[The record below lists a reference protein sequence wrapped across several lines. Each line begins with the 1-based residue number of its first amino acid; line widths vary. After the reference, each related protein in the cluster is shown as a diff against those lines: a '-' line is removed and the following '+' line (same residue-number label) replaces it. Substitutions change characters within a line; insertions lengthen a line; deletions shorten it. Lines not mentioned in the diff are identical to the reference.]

1 MSLIRMM
8 TIIPRYFPSAER
20 RIAATAG
27 PMQRIILFRWVTLS
41 ILLCLLISSLNGQPA
56 GRKSFTFRGKVEQ
69 VNTSTKRLII
79 NGEKVE
85 GWMGAMTMAYAIDKP
100 DDVLARVKVGD
111 QITAKVYEGDLTLYE
126 VQVISTPSSP
136 APAKI
141 RDPGGR
147 TLDDLERMALA
158 NNPTLKQAEAQ
169 IAAAAG
175 RAKQAGL
182 YPNPT
187 LSAVGEEVSRGP
199 IIRGGEVGGGFQ
211 QRIVTGGKL
220 GLSRQVAEQE
230 RLAAEQMAQAQ
241 RQRVLNAVRILYYQ
255 ALGDQRLVQ
264 VRGQLA
270 GLAGEVVRI
279 SGEMGNV
286 GQADRPDQLF
296 ADIEAERLDL
306 GLAKARNALERTW
319 RQITAVVNDPSLRP
333 TLLEG
338 DLEEVPRLE
347 ADQALERI
355 YAESPELQTAQV
367 NITRSEIALKRARRE
382 PMPDILMSGGV
393 RYNRELLE
401 FQPGGI
407 LRRPVGPEG
416 FFDIGIQIPIFNRNQ
431 GAVAAAKA
439 ETELARREVDR
450 TKLALKSRLAT
461 VYREYQDAMTT
472 VERYRGRMIPKAQQA
487 YDLYLN
493 SFRGMAAAYPQVLIS
508 QRNLFQLQEDYV
520 TALVAAWQSAIDIQ
534 GLLLTGGVELATDN
548 SIPGIGVAPMM
559 QRSSVGGSGQN

>member
-1 MSLIRMM
+1 MIEPTDSLL
-8 TIIPRYFPSAER
+8 AER
-20 RIAATAG
+20 RVAATAC
-27 PMQRIILFRWVTLS
+27 PVHRIFLFRWVALSMLLWSLTLS
-41 ILLCLLISSLNGQPA
+41 ATAQPG

-69 VNTSTKRLII
+69 VNTNTKRLII

-85 GWMGAMTMAYAIDKP
+85 GWMDAMTMAYGIDKP

-111 QITAKVYEGDLTLYE
+111 QITAKVYQGDLTLYE
-126 VQVISTPSSP
+126 IQVISTPASP
-136 APAKI
+136 APVGLTIQA
-141 RDPGGR
+141 GR
-147 TLDDLERMALA
+147 TLEDLERMALA
-158 NNPTLKQAEAQ
+158 NNPTLKQAAAE

-187 LSAVGEEVSRGP
+187 LSAVGEEISTGP
-199 IIRGGEVGGGFQ
+199 IIRGGEIGGGFQ
-211 QRIVTGGKL
+211 QRIVTASKL
-220 GLSRQVAEQE
+220 GLSRQVGEQE
-230 RLAAEQMAQAQ
+230 RLAAEQTAQAQ
-241 RQRVLNAVRILYYQ
+241 RQRVLNAVRVLYYQ

-270 GLAGEVVRI
+270 GLAREVVRI

-306 GLAKARNALERTW
+306 GLVTARNALERTW

-338 DLEEVPRLE
+338 DLEDVPKLD

-355 YAESPELQTAQV
+355 YAESPELRTAQV

-382 PMPDILMSGGV
+382 PIPDILMSGGV

-401 FQPGGI
+401 LQPDGV

-439 ETELARREVDR
+439 ETERARLEVDR
-450 TKLALKSRLAT
+450 TKLALKARLAT
-461 VYREYQDAMTT
+461 VYREYRDAMTT

-487 YDLYLN
+487 YELYLN

-520 TALVAAWQSAIDIQ
+520 TALVAAWQRGIEIQ

-548 SIPGIGVAPMM
+548 SMPGASASPVMRGAA
-559 QRSSVGGSGQN
+559 SGGGSGQN

>member
-1 MSLIRMM
+1 M
-8 TIIPRYFPSAER
+8 
-20 RIAATAG
+20 
-27 PMQRIILFRWVTLS
+27 
-41 ILLCLLISSLNGQPA
+41 LLCLLMSATYAQQPA
-56 GRKSFTFRGKVEQ
+56 KKSYTFRGKVQQ
-69 VNTSTKRLII
+69 VDPNTKRLTVSA
-79 NGEKVE
+79 EKVE
-85 GWMGAMTMAYAIDKP
+85 GWMDAMTMAYVVDKP
-100 DDVLARVKVGD
+100 EDVLTRVKVGD
-111 QITAKVYEGDLTLYE
+111 QITAKVYDGDSTLYD
-126 VQVISTPSSP
+126 VQVVPPGSAAGASTQ
-136 APAKI
+136 ANTVGL
-141 RDPGGR
+141 R
-147 TLDDLERMALA
+147 LEDLERMALA
-158 NNPTLKQAEAQ
+158 SNPTLKQATAE

-187 LSAVGEEVSRGP
+187 LSAVGEEISAGP
-199 IIRGGEVGGGFQ
+199 IIRGGETGGGFQ
-211 QRIVTGGKL
+211 QRIVMGSKL
-220 GLSRQVAEQE
+220 SLSRQVAEQE
-230 RLAAEQMAQAQ
+230 RLAAEQIAQAQ
-241 RQRVLNAVRILYYQ
+241 RQRVLNAVRVLYYQ

-270 GLAGEVVRI
+270 GLAREVVRI

-306 GLAKARNALERTW
+306 GLVTARNALERTW

-338 DLEEVPRLE
+338 DLENVPKLDV
-347 ADQALERI
+347 DQALERI
-355 YAESPELQTAQV
+355 YAESPELRTAQV
-367 NITRSEIALKRARRE
+367 NTTRSEIALKRARRE
-382 PMPDILMSGGV
+382 PIPDILLSGGV

-401 FQPGGI
+401 VEPGGT

-439 ETELARREVDR
+439 ETERARLEVDR
-450 TKLALKSRLAT
+450 TRLALKARLAT
-461 VYREYQDAMTT
+461 VYREYQDAMATMD
-472 VERYRGRMIPKAQQA
+472 RYRSRMIPKAQQA

-520 TALVAAWQSAIDIQ
+520 TASVAAWQRAIEIQ

-548 SIPGIGVAPMM
+548 SMPGSTAAPLMRSGV
-559 QRSSVGGSGQN
+559 SGGGSGQN

>member
-1 MSLIRMM
+1 MMIEPKYSLLPEHRVAM
-8 TIIPRYFPSAER
+8 
-20 RIAATAG
+20 TAG
-27 PMQRIILFRWVTLS
+27 PEQRIVLFRWVTLM
-41 ILLCLLISSLNGQPA
+41 LFYLLISSVHAQPA

-69 VNTSTKRLII
+69 VNTATKRLII
-79 NGEKVE
+79 NGEKTE
-85 GWMGAMTMAYAIDKP
+85 GWMDAMTMAYVIDRP
-100 DDVLARVKVGD
+100 EEVLARVKVGD
-111 QITAKVYEGDLTLYE
+111 QIAAKVYEGDLTLYE
-126 VQVISTPSSP
+126 VQVLSTPSSP
-136 APAKI
+136 PAE
-141 RDPGGR
+141 RADPGR
-147 TLDDLERMALA
+147 RALADLERMALA

-187 LSAVGEEVSRGP
+187 LSVVGEEISSGP

-220 GLSRQVAEQE
+220 GLSRQVADQE

-241 RQRVLNAVRILYYQ
+241 RQRVLNAVRSLYYQ

-306 GLAKARNALERTW
+306 GLVKARNALERTW

-338 DLEEVPRLE
+338 DLEEVPKLE
-347 ADQALERI
+347 ADQALEAI

-382 PMPDILMSGGV
+382 PIPDILMSGGV

-401 FQPGGI
+401 LQAGGVQ
-407 LRRPVGPEG
+407 RRPVGPEG

-450 TKLALKSRLAT
+450 TKLALKARLAT
-461 VYREYQDAMTT
+461 VYREYRDAMAT

-487 YDLYLN
+487 YELYLN

-548 SIPGIGVAPMM
+548 SMPGASGTPMM
-559 QRSSVGGSGQN
+559 RSAASGGGSGQN

>member
-1 MSLIRMM
+1 MMIEPTYSLL
-8 TIIPRYFPSAER
+8 AER
-20 RIAATAG
+20 RVAATRM
-27 PMQRIILFRWVTLS
+27 PVQQIFVFRWVVLGMLLWSLILS
-41 ILLCLLISSLNGQPA
+41 ANAQPT
-56 GRKSFTFRGKVEQ
+56 GRNSFTFRGKVEQ
-69 VNTSTKRLII
+69 VNTNTKRLMIH
-79 NGEKVE
+79 GEKVE
-85 GWMGAMTMAYAIDKP
+85 GWMDAMTMAYAIDKP
-100 DDVLARVKVGD
+100 DDVLGRVKVGD

-126 VQVISTPSSP
+126 VQVVSTAASP
-136 APAKI
+136 APAGLTI
-141 RDPGGR
+141 QAGR
-147 TLDDLERMALA
+147 TLEDLERMALA
-158 NNPTLKQAEAQ
+158 NNPTLKQAAAE

-187 LSAVGEEVSRGP
+187 LSAVGEEISTGP
-199 IIRGGEVGGGFQ
+199 IIRGGEIGGGFQ
-211 QRIVTGGKL
+211 QRIVTAGKL
-220 GLSRQVAEQE
+220 GLSRQVGEQE

-270 GLAGEVVRI
+270 GLAREVVRI

-306 GLAKARNALERTW
+306 GLVTARNALERTW

-338 DLEEVPRLE
+338 DLEEVPRLD

-355 YAESPELQTAQV
+355 YAESPELRTAQV

-382 PMPDILMSGGV
+382 PIPDILMSGGV

-401 FQPGGI
+401 LQPGGV

-431 GAVAAAKA
+431 GAVAAARA
-439 ETELARREVDR
+439 ETERARLEVDR
-450 TKLALKSRLAT
+450 TKLALKARMAT
-461 VYREYQDAMTT
+461 VYREYRDAMTT

-487 YDLYLN
+487 YELYLN

-520 TALVAAWQSAIDIQ
+520 TALVAAWQRAIEIQ
-534 GLLLTGGVELATDN
+534 GLLLTGGVELGTDN
-548 SIPGIGVAPMM
+548 SMPGASASPVMG
-559 QRSSVGGSGQN
+559 SGGGSGAN